1 MSNSRTA
8 RLAALQTFAQTAL
21 GHTLEAPVAA
31 SSDASFRS
39 YWRLADGRHS
49 WIVMDAP
56 PDREDLGPFVDI
68 AGRLQAAGLLAP
80 RILAED
86 RAQGF
91 LLLTDFGDRIF
102 LPALTATSVDLLYG
116 SALDALLRMQLR
128 VDAEGLPSYDETRLR
143 TELDLLPT
151 WFVQQHLGA
160 PADCAEL
167 ETMELGFRRLL
178 DSALEQPVA
187 FVHRDFH
194 SRNLMIVGERL
205 DGPPGI
211 LDFQDAVRGPL
222 TYDLVSLLKDC
233 YIRWPSERV
242 RDWAEAHRERLSA
255 NGVAVPGP
263 TRWRRW
269 FDWIGVQRHLKV
281 LGIFARLNYRDGKP
295 GYLKDLPRVL
305 VYVLETCSRYGDLAP
320 LGAWLERITRGVDL
334 TVPRPRH
341 GGE

>member
-1 MSNSRTA
+1 MSNPQA
-8 RLAALQTFAQTAL
+8 ERLAALKTFAQTAL
-21 GHTLEAPVAA
+21 GHTLDAPVAA

-56 PDREDLGPFVDI
+56 PERENLAPFVDI
-68 AGRLQAAGLLAP
+68 AGRLHAAGLLVP
-80 RILAED
+80 QILAED

-91 LLLTDFGDRIF
+91 LLLTDFGDRTY
-102 LPALTATSVDLLYG
+102 LPELHGDSVDRLYG
-116 SALDALLRMQLR
+116 SALEALLRMQLK
-128 VDAEGLPSYDETRLR
+128 VDTDGLPPYDEQRLR
-143 TELDLLPT
+143 AELELLPT
-151 WFVQQHLGA
+151 WFVQQHLGGW
-160 PADCAEL
+160 ADCAAL
-167 ETMELGFRRLL
+167 EAMELAFRRLL
-178 DSALEQPVA
+178 ESALEQPVA

-233 YIRWPSERV
+233 YIRWPAERV
-242 RDWAEAHRERLSA
+242 RDWAEAHRERLRA
-255 NGVAVPGP
+255 HGWALPGP

-305 VYVLETCSRYGDLAP
+305 AHVLETCSRYGELAP
-320 LGAWLERITRGVDL
+320 LGEWLERITRGVDL
-334 TVPRPRH
+334 TVPRQGR
-341 GGE
+341 E